1 MIDNSN
7 IHRISGR
14 LNDEEYE
21 KFQLIK
27 SKLKRKTGN
36 DTLKDLIKIYFRYEE
51 LIQENSYIKQQILN
65 KENRIKEIRNSYE
78 ELKDSCKDFYTLL
91 EKMKNS

>member
-1 MIDNSN
+1 MTDNSN

-21 KFQLIK
+21 RFQLIK
-27 SKLKRKTGN
+27 LKLKRKTGN

-65 KENRIKEIRNSYE
+65 KENTIKEIRNSYE
-78 ELKDSCKDFYTLL
+78 ELKDSCRDFYTLL
-91 EKMKNS
+91 ENMKNS